1 MGLGV
6 RAGRLSMHIGVSLT
20 APSPGKLCAG
30 NRGPV
35 DTKEESLT

>member
-6 RAGRLSMHIGVSLT
+6 GASRVSIHIGVSLT
-20 APSPGKLCAG
+20 AASLGKLCAG
-30 NRGPV
+30 NRGLG